1 MPATKGNIA
10 LTIVLVLVL
19 LGVGGYFALTG
30 FRSHAV
36 VEEVRLGTAVDAVP
50 GSVEV
55 RADKDLQ
62 ELKIEGSG
70 RVVECE
76 ALDPSRQFQKGDVL
90 VRLDSTE
97 IERAFKEAQREY
109 KNVKQRARIT
119 AEGNTEK
126 ATAEK
131 RLEDVRRLFELGD
144 ASAES
149 VREAERHLKAAETQL
164 ALAELARQKS
174 EEDFRS
180 AEAAHAIQLRK
191 MKVVAPVDGMVEGVR
206 VNVGTLVSPGAIV
219 ATFYANERV
228 VQAKISEEDIA
239 RVKPGDPAKVRLLS
253 YPDQE
258 FAAKVTRILPFADP
272 ETRRYTAYLDVKA
285 ALEQLKPHS
294 TGEVTITVGEHDNV
308 PLIPRRAVFNGN
320 FVFVLNKG
328 RVEKRE
334 IALGFKG
341 LNQAEVTQGL
351 KPGEQV
357 IVEDLDQFRDG
368 QRARLES
375 SVNPKG

>member
-10 LTIVLVLVL
+10 LTSVLVLVVF
-19 LGVGGYFALTG
+19 GVGGFIALTG
-30 FRSHAV
+30 FQSYAV
-36 VEEVRLGTAVDAVP
+36 VEEVRLGKAVDAVP

-70 RVVECE
+70 RVIECE

-90 VRLDSTE
+90 VRLDTAE
-97 IERAFKEAQREY
+97 MERAFTEAKREY
-109 KNVKQRARIT
+109 LNVKERARIT

-126 ATAEK
+126 MTAEK
-131 RLEDVRRLFELGD
+131 RLTDVKRLFELGD
-144 ASAES
+144 ASEES
-149 VREAERHLKAAETQL
+149 VREAERHLKAVETNL

-174 EEDFRS
+174 DDDFRS
-180 AEAAHAIQLRK
+180 AEEAHDIQLRK
-191 MKVVAPVDGMVEGVR
+191 MTVVAPVDGMVEGVR
-206 VNVGTLVSPGAIV
+206 VNVGTLVSHGAVV
-219 ATFYANERV
+219 ATFYSNERI

-258 FAAKVTRILPFADP
+258 FEAEVKRILPFADP
-272 ETRRYTAYLDVKA
+272 EARRYTAYLDVKA
-285 ALEQLKPHS
+285 PLEQLKPHS

-320 FVFVLNKG
+320 FVFVLNNG

-334 IALGFKG
+334 IVLGYKG
-341 LNQAEVTQGL
+341 LNQAEVAQGL
-351 KPGEQV
+351 QPGEQV

-368 QRARLES
+368 QRVRVES
-375 SVNPKG
+375 NANPKG